1 MFQRARHF
9 RLSAALRMNATF
21 PFVTPASVLPTSP
34 PRRVVDAG
42 YFDNYGIT
50 TAQAWIAQH
59 EEWLAKNTSGVI
71 LIQIRAY
78 PLFSEDQQQN
88 PSAFIQRSLQG
99 ATSPLEGYTAA
110 RQQAMIDR
118 NDALVAGLQ
127 DSFQARLKN
136 QNFFTSVVLESTEE
150 AALSW
155 AISKADRRRLNME
168 LDSLRNRQ
176 ALERI
181 QIVMGARDVRRGRIE

>member
-1 MFQRARHF
+1 VLEDAWENNTRGILATPLAALADGEQQGWRPSLIITPTIVEEGRPLIISNLDLVYMNQFQFFEMFQRARHF

-88 PSAFIQRSLQG
+88 PSAFVQRSLQG
-99 ATSPLEGYTAA
+99 AHHPWKGTP
-110 RQQAMIDR
+110 QH
-118 NDALVAGLQ
+118 
-127 DSFQARLKN
+127 DSKP
-136 QNFFTSVVLESTEE
+136 
-150 AALSW
+150 
-155 AISKADRRRLNME
+155 
-168 LDSLRNRQ
+168 
-176 ALERI
+176 
-181 QIVMGARDVRRGRIE
+181 